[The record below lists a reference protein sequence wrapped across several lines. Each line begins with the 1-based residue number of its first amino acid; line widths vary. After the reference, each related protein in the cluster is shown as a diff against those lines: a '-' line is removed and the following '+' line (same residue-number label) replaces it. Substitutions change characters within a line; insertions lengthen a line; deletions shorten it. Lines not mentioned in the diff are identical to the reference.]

1 MADAKNS
8 DEMRKIEFRVFP
20 NTGHHYLFVPFGKD
34 WLSKYDEQQKLNRKC
49 KSRKEP
55 WRRYEGKDSASGKL
69 KKYTWIRTRL
79 GVDSNGTPGMWLVVE
94 TNVGTIKRGT
104 FYDERQITKEDMPAS
119 EEERKHSPYA
129 YSDISRISVD
139 RDKDSYDVLLT
150 VPDPKND
157 EPSELLTVPDP
168 KNDEPSELLT
178 VATIEIVWQRRNPA
192 RTDVDLI
199 VDFGNTRT
207 VVLALENNKDASKD
221 ELRKVCFPMPFI
233 SRGHE
238 CPGHDIDESSGGQF
252 IADSWF
258 LLQEPIFAEH
268 DIPLPGEQTNLQL
281 SKEYETKTE
290 TKTIKVDGWFGPK
303 EKTTEETKF
312 YVTERVPQMFVEISP
327 VIMGEEASE
336 ILANIDLER
345 GENLSMSSPKRYLW
359 DKAPCGGV
367 ENASSGIGPWCM
379 NPNGW
384 SKRKRRDAQY
394 VLNGQICRYMYM
406 EDDNNWDIEHPPYEN
421 EDIRKRPTCA
431 PEQPT
436 YPRSMAMMWSALY
449 IIESSFRQITSYDWR
464 KGNSEF
470 NSRRLRS
477 INVTF
482 PSGWTATERESYK
495 RAWEQAVN
503 IFTLSHLDSRE
514 DVSQADARDARP
526 HVHLELDE
534 AVSSQLPFI
543 HSEVRR
549 LQGANAWIKL
559 YGRPDAARKSHR
571 IRVMTV
577 DIGGGTMDSSIVEYR
592 NSAPDSQVA
601 LRYKILF
608 RDCNSFAGDRVVL
621 GIIQR
626 VLLPSILEAKGID
639 ADDEISGKFTS
650 ILGASRDMQKDR
662 SKWQR
667 ITKMFFIPMVRSW
680 LGDVANCKNGIYR
693 DKETGEEF
701 RKVVDI
707 ADGTAV
713 NEFNTYLKEGGI
725 EETNFVDTNYR
736 LRYDPEKINQCI
748 YDGLED
754 GIAPLGKFVAS
765 YDVDVVTLS
774 GKISEMPKVQTMLRE
789 ALPICAQRVIP
800 MKDYMAGD
808 WYPMSNDGRISDAK
822 TVTAVGAALFV
833 AGRNGLIND
842 WRLKEESGGD
852 DDTRC
857 GSGINAT
864 RNYWGIMRNGGRGNG
879 PGFSGAPFLSRDTED
894 NGNEE
899 YLGEDGQI
907 HKGTAVMANT
917 YIGRAKYN
925 TRDARV
931 EQQYYLKW
939 VGKDPKTGEPRK
951 LPESPLAVVFRRRA
965 GKEDDSIEIESVEA
979 TADEDGFISKDD
991 VRLELCTLPREG
1003 FWMDECRFEVDF
1015 GND

>member
-8 DEMRKIEFRVFP
+8 DKMKKIEFPVFP
-20 NTGHHYLFVPFGKD
+20 NTGHHYLFIPFEKE
-34 WLSKYDEQQKLNRKC
+34 WLSKYDKDRLLMRRCQSDKA
-49 KSRKEP
+49 P
-55 WRRYEGKDSASGKL
+55 WRRYEGKDSASGEL

-79 GVDSNGTPGMWLVVE
+79 GVDSNKTPGMWLAVE
-94 TNVGTIKRGT
+94 TNVGTIRRGT
-104 FYDERQITKEDMPAS
+104 FYDKREITKGDMPAS
-119 EEERKHSPYA
+119 EEERMHSPYA
-129 YSDISRISVD
+129 YSDIMRISVD
-139 RDKDSYDVLLT
+139 SDKDSYDVQLK
-150 VPDPKND
+150 VPNPGN
-157 EPSELLTVPDP
+157 EGPSELP
-168 KNDEPSELLT
+168 
-178 VATIEIVWQRRNPA
+178 VATIEIVWQKQNPA

-221 ELRKVCFPMPFI
+221 ELRKVCFPLPFI

-238 CPGHDIDESSGGQF
+238 CPGHNVDENSGVRF

-258 LLQEPIFAEH
+258 LLQEPMFAEH
-268 DIPLPGEQTNLQL
+268 DMPLPGEQDQLQL

-290 TKTIKVDGWFGPK
+290 TKTIKVGTLFGPK
-303 EKTTEETKF
+303 EKTIEETKY

-327 VIMGEEASE
+327 VIMGEEAGE
-336 ILANIDLER
+336 LLTGIDLER

-359 DKAPCGGV
+359 DNAPCGGV
-367 ENASSGIGPWCM
+367 ENAASGIGPWCM
-379 NPNGW
+379 NHNRW
-384 SKRKRRDAQY
+384 SNRKRRDAQS

-406 EDDNNWDIEHPPYEN
+406 EGDNNWDIEHPPYEN

-449 IIESSFRQITSYDWR
+449 VIESSFRQITSYSWR

-477 INVTF
+477 VNVTF

-503 IFTLSHLDSRE
+503 IFTLSHLDSRK
-514 DVSQADARDARP
+514 DVSLADAQDARP
-526 HVHLELDE
+526 RIQLELDE
-534 AVSSQLPFI
+534 AVASQLPFI

-559 YGRPDAARKSHR
+559 YGRPDGTGKHR

-592 NSAPDSQVA
+592 NSASGSQIA
-601 LRYKILF
+601 LRYRILF
-608 RDCNSFAGDRVVL
+608 RDCNSFAGDKVVL

-626 VLLPSILEAKGID
+626 VLLPSILEAKGVD
-639 ADDEISGKFTS
+639 EDDEIAEKFIS
-650 ILGASRDMQKDR
+650 ILGASRVMQKDR

-667 ITKMFFIPMVRSW
+667 ITKMFFVPMVRSW
-680 LGDVANCKNGIYR
+680 LSDVANCKNGIYR
-693 DKETGEEF
+693 DEETGEEF
-701 RKVVDI
+701 RKVGDV
-707 ADGTAV
+707 ADETAV
-713 NEFNTYLKEGGI
+713 NEFNAYLKEGGLDS
-725 EETNFVDTNYR
+725 NFVQPDDK
-736 LRYDPEKINQCI
+736 LKYDPGKINQCI

-754 GIAPLGKFVAS
+754 GMAPLGKFVAS

-774 GKISEMPKVQTMLRE
+774 GKISEMPKVQEMLRE

-800 MKDYMAGD
+800 MKDYVAGD

-842 WRLKEESGGD
+842 WHLREESRVDDGG
-852 DDTRC
+852 TREA
-857 GSGINAT
+857 GTNAT
-864 RNYWGIMRNGGRGNG
+864 RNYWGVMKRGGKGVTY
-879 PGFSGAPFLSRDTED
+879 GFSGAPFLSRDMKD

-899 YLGEDGQI
+899 FMDGDGVS
-907 HKGTAVMANT
+907 HKGAEVMVDT

-931 EQQYYLKW
+931 EQQYYFKW

-951 LPESPLAVVFRRRA
+951 RPDSPLAVVFKRCEE
-965 GKEDDSIEIESVEA
+965 KEDDSIEIESVEA
-979 TADEDGFISKDD
+979 TNPDEDGTIGIDD
-991 VRLELCTLPREG
+991 VRLELCTLSREG
-1003 FWMDECRFEVDF
+1003 FWMDECKFEVDF